1 MDARR
6 LILLILLLSALS
18 IAIPPIHAQR
28 TLESFVTV
36 SGVVP
41 ANGADTW
48 QFSGA
53 EGSVISLSV
62 EGENGFDPIV
72 QLFNSN
78 GVMISE
84 NDDVN
89 YPEDTAALLQA
100 VTLPRTDQYTV
111 NITGFEGSGGTYT
124 LQRLHGYAIEAARE
138 TFEGEPNWATTTRDL
153 MIDQAGGQLALALSG
168 IQVSAYA
175 NNTVGETFDDFYVH
189 AQIQNVNGRN
199 GWITGL
205 TLRQTGNQF
214 YALTLNHLGQWRMM
228 LWRNGVQTVIRDWTN
243 HPAISAG
250 QDRFSFGVLANG
262 RTFDIFYNHA
272 FVGQAIDTANT
283 LTDGRVGLIVQT
295 VNAPN
300 SQTQVSYDALLITM
314 PYQLDGADLL
324 PAMLAPGGQAL
335 ITQELERRRVI
346 PSGGQVALNAAES
359 FAQQINAGVN
369 RQILARGT
377 TFGDVVIS
385 TTVTWRSAVPGL
397 VGCGIVFGNL
407 SESEHSLA
415 YLDQLGGYGISDRD
429 GAQYAPGIFGDGL
442 SLSQASQQLLIVRI
456 GENVHYYINR
466 RYVGTAILPMRVGEI
481 GIAAVNFE
489 PIDTT
494 CEFRDT
500 WVWRIRP

>member
-6 LILLILLLSALS
+6 LIPLILWIALS
-18 IAIPPIHAQR
+18 IGSPPIRAQR

-48 QFSGA
+48 QFSATEGA
-53 EGSVISLSV
+53 VISLYV

-72 QLFNSN
+72 QLFNST
-78 GVMISE
+78 GVLISE
-84 NDDVN
+84 NDDFN
-89 YPEDTAALLQA
+89 YPTDTAALLQA

-111 NITGFEGSGGTYT
+111 IITGFEGNGGTYS
-124 LQRLHGYAIEAARE
+124 LQRLNGYAIETARE

-153 MIDQAGGQLALALSG
+153 IIDQAGGQLALALSG
-168 IQVSAYA
+168 IQQSAYA
-175 NNTVGETFDDFYVH
+175 NNTVGETFGNFYAH
-189 AQIQNVNGRN
+189 TEIQNVNGRN

-214 YALTLNHLGQWRMM
+214 YALTLNHLGQWRMI

-243 HPAISAG
+243 HPAIPAG

-262 RTFDIFYNHA
+262 RTFDVFYNNA
-272 FVGQAIDTANT
+272 FVGQAIDQGNT
-283 LTDGRVGLIVQT
+283 LSEGRVGIMVQT
-295 VNAPN
+295 INAPN
-300 SQTQVSYDALLITM
+300 SQTQVSYDALIITT
-314 PYQLDGADLL
+314 PYQLDGQEIL
-324 PAMLAPGGQAL
+324 PTMLAPGGQAL

-377 TFGDVVIS
+377 TFEDVVIS
-385 TTVTWRSAVPGL
+385 TTVTWRSATSGL

-429 GAQYAPGIFGDGL
+429 GEQYAPGIFGDGL
-442 SLSQASQQLLIVRI
+442 TFAQTDQQLLIVRV

-466 RYVGTAILPMRVGEI
+466 RYVGTAILPPRIGEI